1 MEVLYMKEYVNLYTG
16 EVVTSRSILGARRY
30 FKKDAKKYGL
40 HYKRS
45 AIITLA
51 KYLASF

>member
-1 MEVLYMKEYVNLYTG
+1 MKEYINLYTG
-16 EVVTSRSILGARRY
+16 EVISSRSILGARHY

-40 HYKRS
+40 YYKRR
-45 AIITLA
+45 AIISLA